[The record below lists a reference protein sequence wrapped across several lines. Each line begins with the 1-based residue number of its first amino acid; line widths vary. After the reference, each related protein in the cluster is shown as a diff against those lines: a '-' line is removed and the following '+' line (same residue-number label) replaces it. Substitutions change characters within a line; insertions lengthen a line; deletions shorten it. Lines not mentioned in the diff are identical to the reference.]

1 MTNQPLNHESGTDAA
16 ETRAAL
22 DKLGSHVQTALE
34 SNDLGRLAQ
43 MHTECQLL
51 AGTAGPL
58 GRLAAALANLLEG
71 IILKEA
77 ADPEGGLLLI
87 PQAVEALRQYFES
100 GEGDLEPWE
109 TKVATASLGAAPV
122 ESAAA
127 ELSAQ
132 PVPSDS
138 PRDGGEPPH
147 AAPPG
152 RIAETVTPPPKMKES
167 GAAPS
172 APAQPSAA
180 VMTPPSTPKQAKI
193 EAYVAEP
200 LMLDLNEKDHLQG
213 FIDESREHM
222 DAIEVALLEVEK
234 DPTNS
239 DKINELFRPFHTIKG
254 IAGFLN
260 LRDINRLTHEMET
273 ILDMGRR
280 RERAITPATIDLFF
294 SGVDVLKQQIGSLA
308 NYLTNPTDG
317 PVPQPDIIAIM
328 ARLRAVAAGQEPV
341 DSAPTSRAQAGDVPV
356 AAATN
361 SKVESENAT
370 APAEAGSAKSGVTAG
385 GGESNF
391 SQYAEASIRVD
402 TTKLDFLV
410 DAVGELVI
418 AQTMVNLN
426 KMIGSDEKLA
436 RDVAQVTKIVRDVQ
450 ETAMA
455 MRMVPIGH
463 TFQKMRRL
471 VRDVSR
477 KANKQVDLKISGEET
492 ELDKNVIQAIADP
505 LVHMVRNAIDHGIET
520 PEQRRALGKPET
532 GLVHLNAFH
541 QGDSIVI
548 EISDDGR
555 GLDPRKLIA
564 KAIERGML
572 EPGESLT
579 DAQAYS
585 LIMQAGF
592 STAEKITDISG
603 RGVGMDVVK
612 RNIDQLRG
620 KIEISSELGRGS
632 LFTIRLPLTL
642 AIIDGMLVRIGQER
656 LIIPTIM
663 IEQTLRPED
672 RQMTQV
678 LRRGTM
684 IQVRGELITL
694 IQLGSL
700 FGYCPPLD
708 PTNASVVIAQ
718 TESEK
723 IGIVVDELIGQ
734 QQVVIKTLGE
744 RFKQVKGIS
753 GAAILGDGRVG
764 LILEPTGLLEL
775 HNTSRQAYAYSKDQS
790 VVQVA
795 RAAAEDTFTGEGDPA
810 KRLDDDR
817 IGAAVAAASE
827 AATF

>member
-1 MTNQPLNHESGTDAA
+1 MTNQPHDNGTGTDRADIH
-16 ETRAAL
+16 AAL
-22 DKLGSHVQTALE
+22 EKLHGHVQTELE

-43 MHTECQLL
+43 MHTECQTL
-51 AGTAGPL
+51 AKLEGTP
-58 GRLAAALANLLEG
+58 GRVAAALANLLEG

-77 ADPEGGLLLI
+77 ADLEGGLKLI
-87 PQAVEALRQYFES
+87 PETIQALQCYVEN
-100 GEGDLEPWE
+100 GEGELESWE
-109 TKVATASLGAAPV
+109 AKITAASTGTASPAPASSAPPVSTAPPAPQPKTEPAPRPPSPAQLTASSEPVAKQAPPAPAPAPAPAAVPAPTAANKVAI
-122 ESAAA
+122 
-127 ELSAQ
+127 
-132 PVPSDS
+132 
-138 PRDGGEPPH
+138 EP
-147 AAPPG
+147 
-152 RIAETVTPPPKMKES
+152 
-167 GAAPS
+167 
-172 APAQPSAA
+172 
-180 VMTPPSTPKQAKI
+180 
-193 EAYVAEP
+193 YVAEP
-200 LMLDLNEKDHLQG
+200 LIVDLNEKDHLDG

-222 DAIEVALLEVEK
+222 DTIEVALLEVER
-234 DPTNS
+234 DPSNS

-273 ILDMGRR
+273 ILDLGRR
-280 RERAITPATIDLFF
+280 GEYAITPATIDLFF
-294 SGVDVLKQQIGSLA
+294 AGIDMLKQQIGSLA
-308 NYLTNPTDG
+308 NYLANPVEG
-317 PVPQPDIIAIM
+317 PVPQPDIVAIM
-328 ARLRAVAAGQEPV
+328 ARLRAAAAGQL
-341 DSAPTSRAQAGDVPV
+341 
-356 AAATN
+356 
-361 SKVESENAT
+361 
-370 APAEAGSAKSGVTAG
+370 PAEAPPAGAPAAAVVSTAATAVANQDAETSPVESGKGGASS
-385 GGESNF
+385 GGEGNF

-426 KMIGSDEKLA
+426 RMIVTDEKLA

-477 KANKQVDLKISGEET
+477 KANKMVDLKISGEET

-505 LVHMVRNAIDHGIET
+505 LVHMVRNSVDHGIES
-520 PEQRRALGKPET
+520 PEKRRAIGKSET
-532 GLVHLNAFH
+532 GLVHLNAHH

-548 EISDDGR
+548 EISDDGQ
-555 GLDPRKLIA
+555 GLDPKKLIA
-564 KAIERGML
+564 KAVERGMI
-572 EPGESLT
+572 EPGETLT
-579 DAQAYS
+579 DAQAYY
-585 LIMQAGF
+585 LIMQPGF

-642 AIIDGMLVRIGQER
+642 AIIDGMLVRIGEER
-656 LIIPTIM
+656 LIVPTIM
-663 IEQTLRPED
+663 IEQTLRPEE
-672 RQMTQV
+672 RHMTQV

-694 IQLGSL
+694 IQIGPL
-700 FGYCPPLD
+700 FGYCPPID
-708 PTNASVVIAQ
+708 PTTASVVIAQ
-718 TESEK
+718 TETDK

-764 LILEPTGLLEL
+764 LILEPTGLLDL
-775 HNTSRQAYAYSKDQS
+775 HNSSELSKAYAKTESIA
-790 VVQVA
+790 QVA
-795 RAAAEDTFTGEGDPA
+795 QTLTEDTADGEGASTMQNESNPRTAAGAAAPETV
-810 KRLDDDR
+810 L
-817 IGAAVAAASE
+817 V
-827 AATF
+827 